1 MTDNNSSM
9 DTRSLALSAI
19 FSALSIMLT
28 MAKITIPFPLLPY
41 LEFDFSEIPVTI
53 SFFLLGPQ
61 YALLSAIIYWLVLTI
76 RAGDL
81 LGPAMKGVAVVSMI
95 IGLWLTARPVGKNS
109 GYRRLIFSGL
119 IGSSILRVLAMSAF
133 NYVVLTIIA
142 PFWLEFASGLVATLG
157 LPTTTPAQTIL
168 WVLLLTGLYNAL
180 HTVLSMIPSVYITDA
195 TINRMPTLQGNSW
208 LEKYSKKK

>member
-1 MTDNNSSM
+1 MSGNKPSM
-9 DTRSLALSAI
+9 NTRSLALSAI
-19 FSALSIMLT
+19 FSALAIMLT

-41 LEFDFSEIPVTI
+41 LEFDLSEIPVTI

-61 YALLSAIIYWLVLTI
+61 YSLLSAVIYWIALTM
-76 RAGDL
+76 RAGEL

-95 IGLWLTARPVGKNS
+95 LGLWATTRPVGKNA
-109 GYRRLIFSGL
+109 GYRTLIASGL
-119 IGSSILRVLAMSAF
+119 IGSSILRVIAMSAF

-142 PFWLEFASGLVATLG
+142 PFWLDFASGLVAAIG
-157 LPTTTPAQTIL
+157 LPTTTPSQTIF

-195 TINRMPTLQGNSW
+195 TINRLPTLQGNSW
-208 LEKYSKKK
+208 LENYTKEK